1 MSNQVKR
8 KTMTGVVV
16 SNKMD
21 KTIVVRIER
30 RFSHPV
36 FKKVVKTTKKY
47 KVHDE
52 KNECLEGD
60 FICIQETRPLS
71 KQKRW
76 RLLDVI
82 IRKKSVDSEKVA
94 QS

>member
-1 MSNQVKR
+1 MDDQVIK

-21 KTIVVRIER
+21 KTVVVKVER

-60 FICIQETRPLS
+60 FIRIQETRPLS
-71 KQKRW
+71 KEKRW
-76 RLLDVI
+76 RLLGI
-82 IRKKSVDSEKVA
+82 ISRDKSLMSEKVG
-94 QS
+94 

>member
-1 MSNQVKR
+1 MSIQANK
-8 KTMTGVVV
+8 KTMTGFVV

-21 KTIVVRIER
+21 KTVVVRVER

-60 FICIQETRPLS
+60 FIRIQETRPLS

-82 IRKKSVDSEKVA
+82 TREKSIENEKVA

>member
-1 MSNQVKR
+1 MSIQANK
-8 KTMTGVVV
+8 KTMTGFVV

-21 KTIVVRIER
+21 KTVVVRVER
-30 RFSHPV
+30 KFSHPV

-60 FICIQETRPLS
+60 FIRIQETRPLS

-82 IRKKSVDSEKVA
+82 TREKNDRK
-94 QS
+94 

>member
-1 MSNQVKR
+1 
-8 KTMTGVVV
+8 MTGVVV

-21 KTIVVRIER
+21 KTIVVRVER
-30 RFSHPV
+30 KFPHPA

-82 IRKKSVDSEKVA
+82 TKKKSLEGEKLA
-94 QS
+94 QP

>member
-1 MSNQVKR
+1 MSNKLNR

-21 KTIVVRIER
+21 KTVVIKVER
-30 RFSHPV
+30 KFAHPV

-47 KVHDE
+47 QVHDE
-52 KNECLEGD
+52 KNECIEGD
-60 FICIQETRPLS
+60 FISIQETRPLS
-71 KQKRW
+71 KNKRW
-76 RLLDVI
+76 RLIDVI
-82 IRKKSVDSEKVA
+82 VRKNSSENEKVA

>member
-1 MSNQVKR
+1 MSTQAKR
-8 KTMTGVVV
+8 KTMTGFVV
-16 SNKMD
+16 SNKME
-21 KTIVVRIER
+21 KTVVVRVER
-30 RFSHPV
+30 KFAHPV
-36 FKKVVKTTKKY
+36 FKKVVKATKKY

-60 FICIQETRPLS
+60 FIRFQETRPLS

-76 RLLDVI
+76 RLIDVI
-82 IRKKSVDSEKVA
+82 TREKSLENEKVA

>member
-1 MSNQVKR
+1 MDDKANK

-21 KTIVVRIER
+21 KTVVVKVER
-30 RFSHPV
+30 RFSHPI

-60 FICIQETRPLS
+60 FIRIQETRPLS
-71 KQKRW
+71 KEKRW
-76 RLLDVI
+76 RLLGI
-82 IRKKSVDSEKVA
+82 ISRDKSLMSEKVG
-94 QS
+94 